1 MDQDKDIKKCDKLD
15 KLVEMNWKTKHT
27 KNQESIKTLKQ
38 KKDISN
44 CKLQNNSGQIVTKQ
58 DDSRIVSKG
67 RDKIEVSKNVE
78 TTEFGNIKINIDD
91 NVLQIYG

>member
-44 CKLQNNSGQIVTKQ
+44 CKLQTAEQFRTNCNKA
-58 DDSRIVSKG
+58 R
-67 RDKIEVSKNVE
+67 
-78 TTEFGNIKINIDD
+78 
-91 NVLQIYG
+91 